1 MSDSL
6 PAVRDASALAAIFEM
21 ARSFT
26 GSFHP
31 KDRAEVLGWIDDVQK
46 FKSRRREI
54 AAEEKV
60 KRVKILIQRKRDREL
75 GRVARLAAKTEF
87 ARLQSAEKRSQRQ
100 RDRELARVAR
110 LAAKTESDRLQS
122 AERAEKRSQRQQQRA
137 VREEASRVARGLER
151 AARDAERA
159 EVRRLR
165 VAAER
170 TARAERATARLQ
182 QQTMGPCCQLC
193 REPGHTR
200 RQCGFNPLNDEP
212 LYVVRPCKPLWQV
225 TLEGRG
231 SLCDRRHQ

>member
-60 KRVKILIQRKRDREL
+60 KRVKILIQSK
-75 GRVARLAAKTEF
+75 
-87 ARLQSAEKRSQRQ
+87 